1 MAGGFA
7 LRSVGP
13 DSWLWIVAALAA
25 GAATMSLWF
34 GAARAH
40 LLDRAAYRW
49 LAVAALLWCAGTVG
63 EHIMSGQ
70 VTGFTAPLTMA
81 DLFPLLALAPAA
93 TGVLAFAIPRPTAIR
108 GPLGSARRSELAS
121 QRFFGRVLDSYVMA
135 SALVVVGWLSLFAS
149 QYHRSAGDPQTFM
162 LGLVRPVAD
171 ILVVSALLPLVVAI
185 GRGVAA
191 PYLAIIAVTV
201 GDGFGAAERLGGGHQ
216 PSSYEQIA
224 KIVGYLL
231 LLLAPWLAAARAA
244 GKGRG
249 AALARGRQAAAIV
262 SVLCAAIAALL
273 IVVSEVVGG
282 TRVQPVVIVVAS
294 GAVLALAG
302 RVLGLLRENS
312 LALAAARV
320 SGGHIRELADRTSDA
335 VLICD
340 LDGAIRYASPSVA
353 AYGYV
358 ADNLVGRKLAEF
370 AHPEDRPAWIREIQ
384 RIAGDAEDDSDG
396 FRLGHAG
403 GQGASPR
410 DKPEAAPPE
419 APVPRFP
426 CRILAADGTW
436 RHIECTMSHYHQ
448 LGERR
453 QLLITAR
460 DLSDQVALRQQLT
473 HLTFHDRLTGLAN
486 RAYFE
491 ERVAEVLRQHRH
503 GVGTQTGGE
512 AAPAGEDLAADL
524 AADPTGLRI
533 AAIFLHLDHFTA
545 VKDSAGHAAGDV
557 LLTQA
562 ARRLR
567 AAVPP
572 QHTLAR
578 LGGEEF
584 AVLVEAHSGASEAAD
599 LAEHLARC
607 IAAQPFRVSGRDVAV
622 TASVGVAFAGDGPAG
637 DVMHNADMA
646 MSRAKAS
653 GGGRVEVFAAHMHA
667 DVVRR
672 LELPSDL
679 QEPSP
684 KSA

>member
-13 DSWLWIVAALAA
+13 DSWLWIVTALAA
-25 GAATMSLWF
+25 GAGTMSLWF
-34 GAARAH
+34 GAARVH
-40 LLDRAAYRW
+40 PPDRAAYRW
-49 LAVAALLWCAGTVG
+49 LAVAALLWCAGAVG

-70 VTGFTAPLTMA
+70 VTGFTAPLTLA

-93 TGVLAFAIPRPTAIR
+93 TGVLALAIPRPAAIR
-108 GPLGSARRSELAS
+108 GPLGSACRSELAS
-121 QRFFGRVLDSYVMA
+121 QRFSGHVLDSYVMA

-149 QYHRSAGDPQTFM
+149 QYHRSAEDPQTFM

-171 ILVVSALLPLVVAI
+171 ILVVSALLPLVVAV
-185 GRGVAA
+185 GRRAAA

-201 GDGFGAAERLGGGHQ
+201 GDGFGAAERLGGGHA
-216 PSSYEQIA
+216 PSSYGQIA
-224 KIVGYLL
+224 KVVGYLL
-231 LLLAPWLAAARAA
+231 LLSAPWLAARAA
-244 GKGRG
+244 GKERG
-249 AALARGRQAAAIV
+249 AGLARGRPAAAIV
-262 SVLCAAIAALL
+262 SVLSAAVAALL
-273 IVVSEVVGG
+273 IVVSEVAGG
-282 TRVQPVVIVVAS
+282 TRVEPVVIVVAS

-340 LDGAIRYASPSVA
+340 RDGAIRYASPSVA
-353 AYGYV
+353 VYGYV

-384 RIAGDAEDDSDG
+384 RMAGDAEDDSDG
-396 FRLGHAG
+396 FRLAHAG
-403 GQGASPR
+403 GQGTSPR
-410 DKPEAAPPE
+410 DKPEAAPSE
-419 APVPRFP
+419 ATVPRFP

-491 ERVAEVLRQHRH
+491 ERATEVLRQHRH
-503 GVGTQTGGE
+503 GVSTQTDGE

-524 AADPTGLRI
+524 AADLTGLRI
-533 AAIFLHLDHFTA
+533 AAIFLHLDHFAA
-545 VKDSAGHAAGDV
+545 VKDSAGHAAGDL

-578 LGGEEF
+578 LGGDEF
-584 AVLVEAHSGASEAAD
+584 AVLVEAHSGTSEAVD
-599 LAEHLARC
+599 LAEYLARC
-607 IAAQPFRVSGRDVAV
+607 IAAQPFLVSGRDVAV

-672 LELPSDL
+672 LELSSDL